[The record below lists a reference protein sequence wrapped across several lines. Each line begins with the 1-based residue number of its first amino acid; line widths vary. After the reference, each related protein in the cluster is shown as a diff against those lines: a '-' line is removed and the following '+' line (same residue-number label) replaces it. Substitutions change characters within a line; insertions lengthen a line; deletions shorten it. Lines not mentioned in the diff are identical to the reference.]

1 MQTNIC
7 TIASMFYHQTLLF
20 SAIVIVLLFQLFGK
34 GFGIRDSGT
43 EKGNNL
49 VISSALF
56 KIESG
61 TLNNYIKAMV
71 RKGNA
76 YLSLPI
82 IDGPQKYVCVP
93 LKLILG
99 YFVLF
104 ML

>member
-71 RKGNA
+71 RKGK
-76 YLSLPI
+76 SLPI